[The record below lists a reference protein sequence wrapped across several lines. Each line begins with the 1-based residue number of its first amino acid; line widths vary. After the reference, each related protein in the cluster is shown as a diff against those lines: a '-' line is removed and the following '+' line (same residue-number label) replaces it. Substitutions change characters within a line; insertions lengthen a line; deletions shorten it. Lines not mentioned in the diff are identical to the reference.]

1 MSGKAPPRAPR
12 ALLNSLHGS
21 SAAAASASSSSNPS
35 TSSASRIGA
44 TPPTGPRSL
53 LNGQAGARGRG
64 GKPYVNG
71 HAGIPTGPA
80 VAPSAFKGKQVDI
93 DAQPNGA
100 GPSRAALPQEPT
112 TALNAR
118 HTAIS
123 FKLRPSAS
131 SSSLRSTSSDGPQ
144 PPTSPRLK
152 AFAPPPSS
160 PGPPPPPPPSE
171 PPPPPP
177 PPTTEPPPPPPPSTD
192 PPPPPPP
199 SNEPPPPPPPSAP
212 PPAPSE
218 PPPPPP
224 PTSAPPLPP
233 LSPPPPPPPSFAP
246 PPLPS
251 SSSIPLPPSS
261 PPPLPPDIPPP
272 IPSTS
277 AVRLPPTGPRRDP
290 FTGVYSGQP
299 HGRLPIHIPT
309 GPRAHRGPSPPI
321 PQPPSEPPPP
331 RPPSPQLYSL
341 PPPPPWPPE
350 PSEFPPG
357 KNWKVLFDYAIDKDR
372 EGQYRALAE
381 KLREKGMDQGDEP
394 RVRGKGKGKEIILRY
409 GGEVIE
415 GEHEAVVRDPRK
427 ETKMKRLPSSRP
439 GRTELV
445 QCKYEFDANSTGPL
459 PPTSVLV
466 QGISPLIPKH
476 HLRQRFGMHGM
487 LVSFEPQ
494 LDRSSGLFLGI
505 VFIKYSSHEEAK
517 KCVAAENRKKLNIAV
532 PGLAEGEGEELRVV
546 FDGEGKVL
554 KAVTSELDR
563 RAREK
568 QRREKEEKEKHLKP
582 TPTSSASQTP
592 VHANN
597 PWRTTLR
604 DGGPHNNQRQ
614 LGQHNVPRSL
624 PPNAHLPMRPQGLT
638 PMSMVGSPAEHGKA
652 SPLPNGT
659 PTGPRNGPARVRRP
673 APPTAPF
680 RARHNVHVLRA
691 VPPANIRPPIHLFP
705 NGIEAGPVL
714 PPQFGPNVVDTPSPV
729 PFMPSRSPSPVSR
742 RPQYGRGKKK
752 IDYDVIKAEL
762 AKNGFDHIAI
772 DGHVTSVEERDVE
785 IFMVGF
791 VVDKILR
798 DRHSWYVTFKDRET
812 AHRAAMVLNGIG
824 RKLAHHAVTVTVRP
838 APTHIPTAHK
848 TEWTDAELLEQVE
861 KQLRQELRSRL
872 EKDIVE
878 RVVASQ
884 VRKRVAEERAK
895 KGVRVEAVMDGHAAD
910 AVDHESKYLDRDA
923 LRGLSFRTKKK
934 RPREEAVA
942 PVEAAIVAEEEVVV
956 ERPKKKLKKSKKV
969 VVEEK
974 VIESE
979 DEQEVTAVV
988 VPEPT
993 KQRKRAMSEAS
1004 EVEIPVKK
1012 KAKSQQVQVVENDVV
1027 PVRTKKS
1034 KKTAVSEV
1042 VHDVRDAS
1050 VFDEEVVHE
1059 VLPESLPFEPPA
1071 VDQVHVTTP
1080 FILTPSP
1087 LPSPNVPASIPLPPS
1102 AILDPI
1108 AEGICEDE
1116 EDVYFAKLALERM
1129 LYGKSAGPEDELEPE
1144 AEPDI
1149 DALFRKHVTGS
1160 ARTEGYYKIS
1170 HTEKSAYVAQY
1181 ALRGMTTTVA
1191 TEAEQA
1197 PPPKPA
1203 VASSRSNRANA
1214 RRRAQGLEEINQV
1227 QRAMALSKG
1236 EAAAPDSVKYN
1247 QLQTR
1252 KKHLRFARSPIHDWG
1267 LYAMEKINRGD
1278 LVIEYVGEV
1287 IRAQVADKREKAYE
1301 RQGIGS
1307 SYLFRIDEDL
1317 VVDATKKGN
1326 LGRLI
1331 NHSCDPNCTAKIIT
1345 ISGEKKIVIYAKQ
1358 DIELGSEITYDYHF
1372 PIEQDKIPCLCGSAK
1387 CRGTLN

>member
-1 MSGKAPPRAPR
+1 
-12 ALLNSLHGS
+12 
-21 SAAAASASSSSNPS
+21 
-35 TSSASRIGA
+35 
-44 TPPTGPRSL
+44 
-53 LNGQAGARGRG
+53 
-64 GKPYVNG
+64 
-71 HAGIPTGPA
+71 
-80 VAPSAFKGKQVDI
+80 
-93 DAQPNGA
+93 
-100 GPSRAALPQEPT
+100 
-112 TALNAR
+112 
-118 HTAIS
+118 
-123 FKLRPSAS
+123 
-131 SSSLRSTSSDGPQ
+131 
-144 PPTSPRLK
+144 
-152 AFAPPPSS
+152 
-160 PGPPPPPPPSE
+160 
-171 PPPPPP
+171 
-177 PPTTEPPPPPPPSTD
+177 
-192 PPPPPPP
+192 
-199 SNEPPPPPPPSAP
+199 
-212 PPAPSE
+212 
-218 PPPPPP
+218 
-224 PTSAPPLPP
+224 
-233 LSPPPPPPPSFAP
+233 
-246 PPLPS
+246 
-251 SSSIPLPPSS
+251 
-261 PPPLPPDIPPP
+261 
-272 IPSTS
+272 
-277 AVRLPPTGPRRDP
+277 
-290 FTGVYSGQP
+290 
-299 HGRLPIHIPT
+299 
-309 GPRAHRGPSPPI
+309 
-321 PQPPSEPPPP
+321 
-331 RPPSPQLYSL
+331 
-341 PPPPPWPPE
+341 
-350 PSEFPPG
+350 
-357 KNWKVLFDYAIDKDR
+357 
-372 EGQYRALAE
+372 
-381 KLREKGMDQGDEP
+381 
-394 RVRGKGKGKEIILRY
+394 
-409 GGEVIE
+409 
-415 GEHEAVVRDPRK
+415 
-427 ETKMKRLPSSRP
+427 
-439 GRTELV
+439 
-445 QCKYEFDANSTGPL
+445 
-459 PPTSVLV
+459 
-466 QGISPLIPKH
+466 
-476 HLRQRFGMHGM
+476 MHGTI
-487 LVSFEPQ
+487 VSFEPQ
-494 LDRSSGLFLGI
+494 LDKSSGLFLGI
-505 VFIKYSSHEEAK
+505 VFIKYTSHDEAK

-554 KAVTSELDR
+554 KAVTGELDR

-582 TPTSSASQTP
+582 TPTSSATQTP

-638 PMSMVGSPAEHGKA
+638 PMSMVGSPIEHGKA

-714 PPQFGPNVVDTPSPV
+714 PPQFGPNVVDTPSPI

-791 VVDKILR
+791 VVDKVRRGFLLTLFRFVDKDRFVTLSQILR

-861 KQLRQELRSRL
+861 KQLRQELRTRL

-895 KGVRVEAVMDGHAAD
+895 KGVRIEAVMDGHAAE

-974 VIESE
+974 LIESE

-993 KQRKRAMSEAS
+993 KQRKRTISEAG

-1012 KAKSQQVQVVENDVV
+1012 KAKSQQVQVFENDVV
-1027 PVRTKKS
+1027 PIRTKKS
-1034 KKTAVSEV
+1034 KKSAVSEV
-1042 VHDVRDAS
+1042 VHDVRDTG

-1087 LPSPNVPASIPLPPS
+1087 LPSPTAPASIPLPPS

-1108 AEGICEDE
+1108 AEGICDDE
-1116 EDVYFAKLALERM
+1116 EDMYFAKLALERM
-1129 LYGKSAGPEDELEPE
+1129 LYGKSAGPEDQLEPE

-1149 DALFRKHVTGS
+1149 DALFRKHITGS

-1181 ALRGMTTTVA
+1181 ALRGMTTTIV

-1326 LGRLI
+1326 LGYV
-1331 NHSCDPNCTAKIIT
+1331 SIIQVL
-1345 ISGEKKIVIYAKQ
+1345 S
-1358 DIELGSEITYDYHF
+1358 L
-1372 PIEQDKIPCLCGSAK
+1372 
-1387 CRGTLN
+1387 RNWRR